1 MASFS
6 GVTFLFLAGL
16 VAIPLFTPFFTLKP
30 PGGNDEGA
38 TGYLMI
44 LVAILHLGFLFFMAL
59 ATMAIARNGG
69 FDWIS
74 ERAFVR
80 NGVVWT
86 GLITAVFTL
95 FFCAVSKLTPDDFS
109 AWVQGLLAFGYY
121 FIPITLVTAGFVLLI
136 PSLRAAVPA
145 LVYQV
150 PLGILFVGGLA
161 GAGTVGH
168 ALFAASRER
177 SAQRRAN
184 IEAVKA
190 ESQQANLHFID
201 SCDLKND
208 FPSLLTFTHRDREP
222 VLRERALARVKSS
235 PDWQQQLVFWLENK
249 GAIEVFT
256 FLSDND
262 VDDPQRLAEPVKT
275 GVLSI
280 ANFVRERIGYKTDA
294 SQAHPHEFMSEV
306 TLALRAV
313 QKFEGLG
320 VDFRP
325 AVKDLRAAF
334 DAPCPA
340 GRLRFDCV
348 SDLDAWLNKHQ

>member
-1 MASFS
+1 MASLS
-6 GVTFLFLAGL
+6 GTTFLILAAL
-16 VAIPLFTPFFTLKP
+16 VVSTLFTPLFTLKP

-59 ATMAIARNGG
+59 ATLAIARNGG

-74 ERAFVR
+74 ERAGLR
-80 NGVVWT
+80 NSVIWT

-95 FFCAVSKLTPDDFS
+95 FFCAVSKLTPDDFP
-109 AWVQGLLAFGYY
+109 AWVQGFLAFGYY
-121 FIPITLVTAGFVLLI
+121 FIPITLIAAGFVLLV

-150 PLGILFVGGLA
+150 PLAVLFIGSLA
-161 GAGTVGH
+161 GAATFGN
-168 ALFAASRER
+168 ALFAASRAS
-177 SAQRRAN
+177 SAQRRAE
-184 IEAVKA
+184 IEAVEA
-190 ESQQANLHFID
+190 ASQQANLQFID
-201 SCDLKND
+201 SCDLKKD
-208 FPSLLTFTHRDREP
+208 FPSLLTFTHRYRDP
-222 VLRERALARVKSS
+222 VLRERALARIKSL
-235 PDWQQQLVFWLENK
+235 PDWQHQLAFWLENK

-262 VDDPQRLAEPVKT
+262 VDDPKQLAEPVKT

-280 ANFVRERIGYKTDA
+280 ADFVRERIGYITDA

-306 TLALRAV
+306 TLSLRAV
-313 QKFEGLG
+313 QKFENLG

-325 AVKDLRAAF
+325 AVEALRAAF

-340 GRLRFDCV
+340 GKMRFDCV
-348 SDLDAWLNKHQ
+348 SDLDAWLKKH